1 MVTTIPRIPISALNA
16 CYIIE
21 YYYIHSFSKYHVLTQ
36 LGATCNRSLNG
47 RHTSTTDLPVTPDG
61 EIRIR
66 ATGEALIGEEKLICT
81 SLLAHMYP
89 PPPPNYINDHS
100 ILMYSNGRYT
110 LSANLLVKLRLP
122 TPPRKTHLGA
132 TRTLREM
139 PAPVRTIRGDRP
151 IGGMGLR

>member
-1 MVTTIPRIPISALNA
+1 MVTIIPRIPISALNA
-16 CYIIE
+16 CCIIE
-21 YYYIHSFSKYHVLTQ
+21 YYNIYSFGKYHVLTQ

-47 RHTSTTDLPVTPDG
+47 RHTSTTDLPLTPDG

-89 PPPPNYINDHS
+89 PPNYINDHS
-100 ILMYSNGRYT
+100 TSMQQWARYT
-110 LSANLLVKLRLP
+110 LSANLVKLRLP
-122 TPPRKTHLGA
+122 TPPRKAHLGA

-139 PAPVRTIRGDRP
+139 PAPTRTIRRDRP